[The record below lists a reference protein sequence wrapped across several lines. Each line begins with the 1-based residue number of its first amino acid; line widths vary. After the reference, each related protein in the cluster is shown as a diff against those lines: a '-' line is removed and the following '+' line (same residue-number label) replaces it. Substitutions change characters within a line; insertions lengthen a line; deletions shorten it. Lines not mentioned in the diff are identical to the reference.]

1 MSRVDV
7 LEYLVPALR
16 AAAAGAGPLTSEERM
31 AFAARDL
38 AQGKR
43 CVEPVPGVVKGID
56 AFGALLVDTA
66 TGQRAIHSG
75 SLVLEPLPEGDDA

>member
-1 MSRVDV
+1 V
-7 LEYLVPALR
+7 
-16 AAAAGAGPLTSEERM
+16 GPLTPAERL

-38 AQGKR
+38 AHGKR
-43 CVEPVPGVVKGID
+43 CLDPVPGVVKGID
-56 AFGALLVDTA
+56 AFGALLVDSP